1 MLEDAGFVVYRLEP
15 AIADARARVRE
26 QIRRVRATARD
37 GGDVAL
43 AMATLRCLRQAAS
56 TLTQLRR
63 QLRVHGDV

>member
-1 MLEDAGFVVYRLEP
+1 MLEDADFVVYRLET
-15 AIADARARVRE
+15 AIAN
-26 QIRRVRATARD
+26 ARD

-63 QLRVHGDV
+63 QLRVHSDA

>member
-1 MLEDAGFVVYRLEP
+1 MLEDADF
-15 AIADARARVRE
+15 VRE

-63 QLRVHGDV
+63 QLRVHSDA